1 MSEGALGTLN
11 DMTSATRPCSGKPAT
26 GGALVEGAEVEGAA
40 ISGADE
46 GEIVAGDSAKE
57 GGGVVGLAVRSISCK
72 AWIFIVP
79 STPA

>member
-1 MSEGALGTLN
+1 MSEGALGTLK

-26 GGALVEGAEVEGAA
+26 GGALDEGAEVEGAG
-40 ISGADE
+40 GADE
-46 GEIVAGDSAKE
+46 GKIVAGDSAKE